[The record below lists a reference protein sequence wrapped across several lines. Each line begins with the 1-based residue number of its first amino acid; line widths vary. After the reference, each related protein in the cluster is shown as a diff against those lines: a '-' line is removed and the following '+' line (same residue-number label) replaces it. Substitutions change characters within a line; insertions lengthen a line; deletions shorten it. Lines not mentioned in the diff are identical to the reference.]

1 MICVKEMI
9 KMVSIEMPL
18 KDYTFL
24 KKHFD
29 DIDRY
34 IIGIT
39 YLEKDVIFDIQDQKF
54 EEFKLDY
61 KSMIVRKGL
70 VGKVSVNDIGVR
82 MNHIYDNYIDI

>member
-1 MICVKEMI
+1 
-9 KMVSIEMPL
+9 MVSIEMPL